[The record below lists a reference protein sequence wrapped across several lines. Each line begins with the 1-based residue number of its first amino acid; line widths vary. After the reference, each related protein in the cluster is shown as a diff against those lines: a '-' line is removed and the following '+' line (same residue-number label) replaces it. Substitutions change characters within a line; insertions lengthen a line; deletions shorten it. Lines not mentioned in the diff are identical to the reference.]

1 MSEAIKSLTAQGL
14 EQLCSEE
21 QLQLLNAVDSLRSQG
36 ISHYISLP
44 QIIVCGD
51 QSSGKSSVLES
62 ISGVPFPTKSSVCT
76 RFPTELILRKTAF
89 PSINV
94 SIVPHHSCNDA
105 DKDSLSNFR
114 ERLLDFKDLP
124 ALIESAK
131 LAMGVMTMG
140 KAFSEDILRIEVSG
154 PDRPHLTI
162 VDLPGLIHSSN
173 KHQSASDIDLINNVV
188 QRYMKE
194 PRSIIL
200 AVVSAKNDYV
210 NQIVLKLASKADP
223 EGKRTL
229 GVITKPDTLIPGS
242 GSERDFISL
251 ARNQDVEF
259 RLGWHVLRNRDTEA
273 DQEGWTFEQR
283 DAAELQL
290 LSSGAWAGLS
300 VQNVG
305 IKSLRTRLS
314 KVLVRQISSELPSL
328 IDEIT
333 KLSAECQKRLQKLGL
348 PRNTIYEQRMYL
360 IQISQAFQALLQ
372 AAANGAYNDSYF
384 GNAMSSVGYQKRL
397 RAVVQSLNRGFAA
410 KMAFDGRRYEVV
422 EDGEEVGSERH
433 GHLTRDQYIEKIVL
447 VIQKGRG
454 RELPGMFNPMIVTEL
469 FKELSSP
476 WGKIAEDH
484 VLEVWKAI
492 RLSLNHLVTH
502 VADSTTVNSILA
514 GVFEP
519 HLDSLLKVL
528 REKLSGLLKPHR
540 TGHPITYNHYFT
552 EALQNIR
559 KEREKCRLAALIQ
572 EEFGAVSLVSKTSIS
587 RTMDFGQFLER
598 LLDPREADMDHFAAS
613 DALDCLDAY
622 YKVIEVCLLGKLN
635 EIMDPTSIF
644 TMKDADI
651 TRIAAETEE
660 SRAARAELETKLKV
674 LSNGSQ
680 ICKTFATLYVNVLDN
695 ENESSDNT
703 TDRLSDT
710 GSEQSATGSVA
721 TAGSDVDLAD
731 SSAPEAVLA
740 DDLIY
745 EAEQVVEQPH
755 TESTPESVDDVW
767 GGVSRKSKKAKKNQK
782 KRAVFDKAKLVE
794 AEPTLE
800 DDNLSITWG
809 RKTK

>member
-21 QLQLLNAVDSLRSQG
+21 QLHLLNAVDSLRSQG

-62 ISGVPFPTKSSVCT
+62 ISGVPFPTKSSLCT

-89 PSINV
+89 SSINV
-94 SIVPHHSCNDA
+94 SIVPHHSRNDE
-105 DKDSLSNFR
+105 DKDFLSNFR

-173 KHQSASDIDLINNVV
+173 KHQSPSDIDLINN
-188 QRYMKE
+188 
-194 PRSIIL
+194 
-200 AVVSAKNDYV
+200 NDYV

-259 RLGWHVLRNRDTEA
+259 RLGWHVLRNRDTETDLA
-273 DQEGWTFEQR
+273 GWTFEQR

-300 VQNVG
+300 VKNVG
-305 IKSLRTRLS
+305 IKPLRARLS

-328 IDEIT
+328 IDDIT
-333 KLSAECQKRLQKLGL
+333 TLSAECQKRLHKLGL

-384 GNAMSSVGYQKRL
+384 GNAMSSVGYQKCL
-397 RAVVQSLNRGFAA
+397 RAVVQNLNRGFAE
-410 KMAFDGRRYEVV
+410 KMTFDGRRYEVV
-422 EDGEEVGSERH
+422 EDGEEVGPGRH
-433 GHLTRDQYIEKIVL
+433 GQLTRDAYIEKIVL

-469 FKELSSP
+469 FKELSLP
-476 WGKIAEDH
+476 WRKIAEDH
-484 VLEVWKAI
+484 VLKVWKAI
-492 RLSLNHLVTH
+492 RLSLNHLVT
-502 VADSTTVNSILA
+502 VSVLLA
-514 GVFEP
+514 
-519 HLDSLLKVL
+519 
-528 REKLSGLLKPHR
+528 R
-540 TGHPITYNHYFT
+540 TDG
-552 EALQNIR
+552 
-559 KEREKCRLAALIQ
+559 
-572 EEFGAVSLVSKTSIS
+572 
-587 RTMDFGQFLER
+587 
-598 LLDPREADMDHFAAS
+598 
-613 DALDCLDAY
+613 
-622 YKVIEVCLLGKLN
+622 
-635 EIMDPTSIF
+635 
-644 TMKDADI
+644 
-651 TRIAAETEE
+651 
-660 SRAARAELETKLKV
+660 
-674 LSNGSQ
+674 
-680 ICKTFATLYVNVLDN
+680 
-695 ENESSDNT
+695 
-703 TDRLSDT
+703 
-710 GSEQSATGSVA
+710 
-721 TAGSDVDLAD
+721 
-731 SSAPEAVLA
+731 
-740 DDLIY
+740 
-745 EAEQVVEQPH
+745 
-755 TESTPESVDDVW
+755 
-767 GGVSRKSKKAKKNQK
+767 
-782 KRAVFDKAKLVE
+782 
-794 AEPTLE
+794 
-800 DDNLSITWG
+800 
-809 RKTK
+809 